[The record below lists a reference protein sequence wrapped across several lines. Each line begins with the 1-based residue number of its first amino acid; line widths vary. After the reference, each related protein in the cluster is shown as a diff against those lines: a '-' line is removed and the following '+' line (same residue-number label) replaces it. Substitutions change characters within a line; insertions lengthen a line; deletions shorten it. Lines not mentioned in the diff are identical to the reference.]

1 MIISE
6 RYRVSGIVQGVGFRY
21 HTRKQAISIGLTG
34 WVRNLN
40 NGDVE
45 LVARGSR
52 MQLDQLYAW
61 LQTGPRLACVD
72 SVEVEAEAVTTPE
85 DYSCFSIR

>member
-1 MIISE
+1 MLISE

-21 HTRKQAISIGLTG
+21 HTRNQAISIGLTG

-52 MQLDQLYAW
+52 GQLDQLYAW
-61 LQTGPRLACVD
+61 LKEGPRLACVD
-72 SVEVEAEAVTTPE
+72 NVEVEAIKTPE